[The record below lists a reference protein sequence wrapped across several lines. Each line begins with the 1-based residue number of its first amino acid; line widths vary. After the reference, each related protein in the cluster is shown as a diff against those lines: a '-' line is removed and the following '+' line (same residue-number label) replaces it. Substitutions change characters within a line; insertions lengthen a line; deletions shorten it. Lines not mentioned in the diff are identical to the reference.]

1 MARNGG
7 GGAGTARDVLEL
19 MAHDRMLPGNN
30 VVIWGNTSY
39 AQRAADA
46 LEALGAAV
54 TRLGNDARI
63 EGVLV
68 ERDGAEQ
75 IIACDA
81 LVISHDLPPWNSW
94 PTAKLKPTCPSAST
108 SARARPR
115 RRLTPRLTP

>member
-63 EGVLV
+63 EGALV

-94 PTAKLKPTCPSAST
+94 PTAKLKPTCPP
-108 SARARPR
+108 RPLR
-115 RRLTPRLTP
+115 RGHDRVGA